1 MKRVCTLLGLC
12 LLVLVFSSPV
22 LAEFYKYRDGDG
34 VLRFTDN
41 LAEVPVDQR
50 PEAKS
55 YKEADDYLTPYQKK
69 ERAEKARREA
79 KAAAKKEKQDAFEI
93 GQKQRMDLNKTR
105 MALDEE
111 YGVLMRDRKAIRK
124 ENEQATSPE
133 QRVAYK
139 KKVNELNKRIIE
151 YEGRRKQYE
160 ESIKEFN
167 AKNK

>member
-1 MKRVCTLLGLC
+1 MKLAFMLIGLC
-12 LLVLVFSSPV
+12 LSVLLFSNSSR
-22 LAEFYKYRDGDG
+22 AEFFKYRDSNG
-34 VLRFTDN
+34 VMRFTDN
-41 LAEVPVDQR
+41 LAEVPVAQR

-55 YKEADDYLTPYQKK
+55 YKEAEDYLTPYQKK
-69 ERAEKARREA
+69 ERAEKARQEA
-79 KAAAKKEKQDAFEI
+79 KAAAKKEKRDAFEI

-105 MALDEE
+105 TALDEE

-124 ENEQATSPE
+124 ENKQATSPE